1 MTERWTQMLAALR
14 AQFPS
19 GTDVVE
25 LEQFLVAEG
34 LDRHEI
40 GEVLSLYFADSMEG
54 PTRPATAR
62 RSGMHGAGLTS
73 LRVLGPHERGRFS
86 AEAWGYLITLYESRL
101 VSSFDFEQLVERA
114 LFHMDGR
121 IGVSEIRALADE
133 VGLNATSLAADRTL
147 LH

>member
-1 MTERWTQMLAALR
+1 MTERWTHMLAALR
-14 AQFPS
+14 EQFS
-19 GTDVVE
+19 SETDVVE

-40 GEVLSLYFADSMEG
+40 GEVLSLYFADSLEG
-54 PTRPATAR
+54 FADPGAII
-62 RSGMHGAGLTS
+62 RSGARAAGPVS
-73 LRVLGPHERGRFS
+73 LRVQGPHERGRFT
-86 AEAWGYLITLYESRL
+86 ADAWGYLVTLHESRL

-121 IGVSEIRALADE
+121 IGLSEIRTLADE
-133 VGLNATSLAADRTL
+133 VGLDAASLATDRTL

>member
-1 MTERWTQMLAALR
+1 MTERWTHMLAALR
-14 AQFPS
+14 EQFPS
-19 GTDVVE
+19 DTDVVE

-40 GEVLSLYFADSMEG
+40 GEVLSLYFADHAEG
-54 PTRPATAR
+54 VADPGAAM
-62 RSGMHGAGLTS
+62 RSGARVAGPAS
-73 LRVLGPHERGRFS
+73 LRVQGPHERGRFT
-86 AEAWGYLITLYESRL
+86 AEAWGYLVTLHESRV

-121 IGVSEIRALADE
+121 IGLSEIRTLADE
-133 VGLNATSLAADRTL
+133 VGLDAASLAADRTL

>member
-1 MTERWTQMLAALR
+1 MTERWTHVLAALR
-14 AQFPS
+14 EQFS
-19 GTDVVE
+19 ADSDVVE

-54 PTRPATAR
+54 FADPAMGAR
-62 RSGMHGAGLTS
+62 TVGPMS
-73 LRVLGPHERGRFS
+73 LRVQGPHERGRFT
-86 AEAWGYLITLYESRL
+86 AEAWGYLVTLHESRV

-121 IGVSEIRALADE
+121 IGLSDIRTLADE
-133 VGLNATSLAADRTL
+133 VGLDAASLAADRTL

>member
-1 MTERWTQMLAALR
+1 MTERWTHMLAALR
-14 AQFPS
+14 EQFS
-19 GTDVVE
+19 SDSDVVE

-54 PTRPATAR
+54 FADPTRGAR
-62 RSGMHGAGLTS
+62 TVGPMS
-73 LRVLGPHERGRFS
+73 LRVQGPHERGRFT
-86 AEAWGYLITLYESRL
+86 AEAWGYLVTLHESRV

-121 IGVSEIRALADE
+121 IGLSDIRTLADE
-133 VGLNATSLAADRTL
+133 VGLDAASLAADRTL